1 MSICTPDW
9 SALSSQ
15 NEKLVDGAVALDW
28 PLGDDT
34 GKHDT
39 TARSGSAMSHIIKAL
54 GTDVGGEGIPSAR
67 AS

>member
-9 SALSSQ
+9 SALASQ

-28 PLGDDT
+28 PLGGDT
-34 GKHDT
+34 GERDA
-39 TARSGSAMSHIIKAL
+39 TARSGAAVSHIIQAR
-54 GTDVGGEGIPSAR
+54 GTDAGGEGIPSAR